1 MFVCVFAHPGRCHKK
16 GGRAFAMGLGI
27 GPILPP
33 NLEIHTKETKKGT
46 KKKSFK
52 FCKNWQYI
60 GMGQDQMPTSLSW
73 TPTRLITVKGSSKS
87 MTPKSL

>member
-46 KKKSFK
+46 KKKILQVLQK
-52 FCKNWQYI
+52 LAIHWDGPGPNAN
-60 GMGQDQMPTSLSW
+60 
-73 TPTRLITVKGSSKS
+73 LIELDPYPFNHGKGVQ
-87 MTPKSL
+87 